1 MSGFGISSVAPQ
13 MPALIATAVR
23 QQEVTA
29 HAAAIKTVGA
39 VTNQI
44 AGTLASISSG
54 VNIQV

>member
-1 MSGFGISSVAPQ
+1 MSDFGISSAVQQVPTV
-13 MPALIATAVR
+13 IETAIR

-29 HAAAIKTVGA
+29 RAAAIKTVGA

-44 AGTLASISSG
+44 AATLDSISSG